1 MRDHEAVEVD
11 RNSMNALLEAKHQ
24 HDRVKKDVLGVLLRK
39 RNKKEDDRKDL
50 VTLEQFYGEKR
61 AVYERYTKDEMRLEE
76 NKMRLRYFATY
87 VLDMAKILR
96 NQLKLQ

>member
-1 MRDHEAVEVD
+1 MRDHEAVGVEK
-11 RNSMNALLEAKHQ
+11 NNMNALLEAKHQ
-24 HDRVKKDVLGVLLRK
+24 HDRVKKDVLGVLVRK
-39 RNKKEDDRKDL
+39 GNNREDDRKDL

-96 NQLKLQ
+96 KQMKIQ